1 MFKIKNNK
9 GFTMVELLAAVTI
22 LGILATIAIVSVTNT
37 MEKSHKEYDKKQ
49 NKLFTTAAQT
59 YFTDNRS
66 ELPKKLLT
74 TNTVTL
80 QKLIEENYI
89 EEIVDYKKKAYD
101 KTKSVATVKKT
112 GAGKYIYYSTLV
124 SGDGKRII
132 FDDPENKKTSNNITA
147 KILGYD
153 ASESSRTTTIDNVYY
168 INNKLKINI
177 SLSGGGDGISS
188 YQYKIE
194 KLSTINSST
203 GKKYKISG
211 EIVVDN
217 TSFNDTITINAKD
230 FANGIYRLHVYA
242 YSYEGTTSIST
253 KSKVFVIDKTKPK
266 CDMKINGVKG
276 NIEKTEMLD
285 KQWYKNDE
293 QNKAGVSVVMTI
305 KDTNKY
311 LARLEQTEY
320 DSQKS
325 KKLSLASA
333 NISKYRNETTSFTK
347 KQTQDTTTNG
357 QNWYGTVEDKA
368 GNVAYCDTTV
378 YLDRVNPKCSVTKT
392 ASDNTTIGLD
402 SWTNKDYTATKKCI
416 DEHSLCTKSSE
427 AEWSAYYSATDGAVN
442 NGTFTPGADKV
453 EDKAGNIG
461 ECQELNIKIDKEKPT
476 CSINLNGITNKYT
489 FSDEFIQYYKS
500 DTTGTISGNDRQG
513 SGVNSTGVSKD
524 GWPSATSNNQVTITN
539 EFNGYIYGY
548 VKDNVGNENS
558 CITKNIIID
567 TETPECNGI
576 DGCYSEYN
584 NWCNTS
590 NGGFFDVQCSDS
602 NCYGAVLST
611 TGATQR
617 DKDGIKYGSDFSRDV
632 KAEGKSTVNWVI
644 FDKAGNTKDC
654 GTKTIKVD
662 YTGPYFTKLEND
674 DHKNGF
680 YYNVHNRAKRT
691 VYCNDD
697 LSGVK
702 AKSFGADFDRNG
714 NFDKGENYSGRLEEI
729 AYVDDNKYKLSYHYA
744 ATGYKHTMFICED
757 KAGNETKEFIDDPVT
772 ANGDDAICCY
782 CRSVRAKSKTVGSG
796 QNQKTITV
804 SAHTEIIKPS
814 SDMHKCG
821 NQQTYTK
828 NGATFTYNSGISN
841 NTGDELYMSC
851 RKCT

>member
-1 MFKIKNNK
+1 MIKNNK

-101 KTKSVATVKKT
+101 KTKSVATIKKT
-112 GAGKYIYYSTLV
+112 GAGKYMYYSTLV
-124 SGDGKRII
+124 SEDGKRKVS
-132 FDDPENKKTSNNITA
+132 DAPDTNNNKGNVNIT
-147 KILGYD
+147 
-153 ASESSRTTTIDNVYY
+153 
-168 INNKLKINI
+168 INNPNLASTDMQKSFTESDRIIYYVNKEITIPVVLTGT
-177 SLSGGGDGISS
+177 SGISS
-188 YQYKIE
+188 YQYRID
-194 KLSTINSST
+194 KLSKVSSSS

-211 EIVVDN
+211 EIAVDN

-427 AEWSAYYSATDGAVN
+427 AE
-442 NGTFTPGADKV
+442 
-453 EDKAGNIG
+453 
-461 ECQELNIKIDKEKPT
+461 
-476 CSINLNGITNKYT
+476 
-489 FSDEFIQYYKS
+489 
-500 DTTGTISGNDRQG
+500 
-513 SGVNSTGVSKD
+513 
-524 GWPSATSNNQVTITN
+524 
-539 EFNGYIYGY
+539 
-548 VKDNVGNENS
+548 
-558 CITKNIIID
+558 
-567 TETPECNGI
+567 
-576 DGCYSEYN
+576 
-584 NWCNTS
+584 
-590 NGGFFDVQCSDS
+590 
-602 NCYGAVLST
+602 
-611 TGATQR
+611 
-617 DKDGIKYGSDFSRDV
+617 
-632 KAEGKSTVNWVI
+632 
-644 FDKAGNTKDC
+644 
-654 GTKTIKVD
+654 
-662 YTGPYFTKLEND
+662 
-674 DHKNGF
+674 
-680 YYNVHNRAKRT
+680 
-691 VYCNDD
+691 
-697 LSGVK
+697 
-702 AKSFGADFDRNG
+702 
-714 NFDKGENYSGRLEEI
+714 
-729 AYVDDNKYKLSYHYA
+729 
-744 ATGYKHTMFICED
+744 
-757 KAGNETKEFIDDPVT
+757 
-772 ANGDDAICCY
+772 
-782 CRSVRAKSKTVGSG
+782 
-796 QNQKTITV
+796 
-804 SAHTEIIKPS
+804 
-814 SDMHKCG
+814 
-821 NQQTYTK
+821 
-828 NGATFTYNSGISN
+828 
-841 NTGDELYMSC
+841 
-851 RKCT
+851 